1 MYIFNIRIHCVIS
14 VIHVKPGSDAAQTS
28 CWSDNLPSSR
38 PALICIE
45 RIDQTGARSSH
56 VSSCGTCVFTCDSRS
71 SRSRV
76 SWVLSEASSW
86 AEHEHKRCFHS
97 ALRSAVW
104 ILPRAL
110 ISMGAAV
117 VVVPGFCDC
126 MCASTHTYI
135 FINIHPLLPHPHP
148 TPLSPTTV
156 ESSCLHPISSV
167 GFFPLIYFSIL
178 FSLWLSLHPHL
189 YCSYSFYL
197 VLFFFSPHL
206 YSHSLSVV
214 FRMIITPPAPFFFT
228 LFTSCFKFWKWIQ
241 KLFSWITHGINLYGS

>member
-167 GFFPLIYFSIL
+167 GFFPYLLLHTVLPLAQSSSSSLLQLLI
-178 FSLWLSLHPHL
+178 LSG
-189 YCSYSFYL
+189 S
-197 VLFFFSPHL
+197 FFFFHL

-214 FRMIITPPAPFFFT
+214 FRMIITPPAPFFLHFSP
-228 LFTSCFKFWKWIQ
+228 LVLNSENEFKNYF
-241 KLFSWITHGINLYGS
+241 HE